1 MMNLFKSKKD
11 LFEFKHGDKTWY
23 FTSAARAVEHNGHTY
38 LPLVVSRGNIDDEDI
53 DKCDTEIT
61 FPYPMQIL
69 NAEGDDL
76 QALFINKIYYKSV
89 TVTILELYK
98 GETLVIHIGRITQP
112 KFDDDE
118 NTMTLVSS
126 TAETQQN
133 KSILTRKFQKTCSNK
148 IYDRICGLKI
158 EDWSVRVTITAI
170 NNLTITFSVNPTP
183 VLDENGDPVLDEEG
197 NPVTEVKSY
206 PSNYFSR
213 GVLHK
218 DGIFTTILRST
229 DFETTGS
236 NTVNLERQHF
246 GLHIGDEV
254 MLAPGCDQTRA
265 GPCHTVFNNHL
276 RFMGFPNIP
285 ASNPVNDQ
293 IIK

>member
-1 MMNLFKSKKD
+1 MNYQILADIELNRKISLFQK
-11 LFEFKHGDKTWY
+11 
-23 FTSAARAVEHNGHTY
+23 AVEA
-38 LPLVVSRGNIDDEDI
+38 
-53 DKCDTEIT
+53 
-61 FPYPMQIL
+61 YPMQIL

-158 EDWSVRVTITAI
+158 EDWSVGVTITAI
-170 NNLTITFSVNPTP
+170 NNLTITFTVNPTP
-183 VLDENGDPVLDEEG
+183 VLDENGDPVLDGDG

-206 PSNYFSR
+206 PPNYFSR
-213 GVLHK
+213 GVLHNG
-218 DGIFTTILRST
+218 GIFTTVLSST
-229 DFETTGS
+229 S
-236 NTVNLERQHF
+236 NTANLERQHF
-246 GLHIGDEV
+246 GLQISDV
-254 MLAPGCDQTRA
+254 IKLAPGCDQTRA
-265 GPCHTVFNNHL
+265 GPCHTVFDNHL

-293 IIK
+293 LIK

>member
-23 FTSAARAVEHNGHTY
+23 LTSAAKAVEHNGHTY
-38 LPLVVSRGNIDDEDI
+38 LPLVSGRGDITDEDI

-76 QALFINKIYYKSV
+76 QALFINKIYFKSV
-89 TVTILELYK
+89 TVNIFELYK
-98 GETLVIHIGRITQP
+98 GETLVIHIGRVIQP
-112 KFDDDE
+112 KFDDDA

-133 KSILTRKFQKTCSNK
+133 KNILTRKFQKTCSNK
-148 IYDRICGLKI
+148 IYDRICGLNI
-158 EDWSVRVTITAI
+158 EDWLVDVTITAI

-183 VLDENGDPVLDEEG
+183 VLDENGDPVLDGEG
-197 NPVTEVKSY
+197 NPVTEIRSY
-206 PSNYFSR
+206 PNDYFNR
-213 GVLHK
+213 GALRK

-236 NTVNLERQHF
+236 NTVNLERQHY
-246 GLHIGDEV
+246 GLQVGDV
-254 MLAPGCDQTRA
+254 MKLAPGCDQTRT
-265 GPCHTVFNNHL
+265 GPCNTLFNNTL

-285 ASNPVNDQ
+285 NTNPTNDQ

>member
-23 FTSAARAVEHNGHTY
+23 LTSASKAVVHNGHTY
-38 LPLVVSRGNIDDEDI
+38 LPLVVGRSDITDEDI

-76 QALFINKIYYKSV
+76 QALFINKIYFKSV

-98 GETLVIHIGRITQP
+98 GETLVIHIGRVIQP
-112 KFDDDE
+112 KFDDDA

-133 KSILTRKFQKTCSNK
+133 KNILTRKFQKTCSNK
-148 IYDRICGLKI
+148 IYDRICGLNI
-158 EDWSVRVTITAI
+158 EDWSVEITVTAI
-170 NNLTITFSVNPTP
+170 SGLTVTFTVNPTP
-183 VLDENGDPVLDEEG
+183 LLDENGDPVLDGEG
-197 NPVTEVKSY
+197 NPVTEIKAY
-206 PSNYFSR
+206 PNNYFSR
-213 GVLHK
+213 GVLHES
-218 DGIFTTILRST
+218 GIFTSVMSST
-229 DFETTGS
+229 A
-236 NTVNLERQHF
+236 NTVILGREHY
-246 GLHIGDEV
+246 GLQVGDV
-254 MLAPGCDQTRA
+254 VKLAPGCDQTRI
-265 GPCHTVFNNHL
+265 GPCHTLFNNTL

-285 ASNPVNDQ
+285 NSNPVNDQ

>member
-23 FTSAARAVEHNGHTY
+23 LTSAAKAVEHNGHTY
-38 LPLVVSRGNIDDEDI
+38 LPLVSSRGDITDEDI

-76 QALFINKIYYKSV
+76 QALFINKIYFKSV

-98 GETLVIHIGRITQP
+98 SETLVIHIGRVIQP
-112 KFDDDE
+112 KFDDDA

-133 KSILTRKFQKTCSNK
+133 KNILTRKFQKTCSNK
-148 IYDRICGLKI
+148 IYDRICGLNI
-158 EDWSVRVTITAI
+158 EDWSVEVTVIAI
-170 NNLTITFSVNPTP
+170 SDLTVTFTVNPTP
-183 VLDENGDPVLDEEG
+183 VLDENGDPVLDGDG
-197 NPVTEVKSY
+197 NPVTEIKAY
-206 PSNYFSR
+206 PNNYFSR
-213 GVLHK
+213 GVLHEV
-218 DGIFTTILRST
+218 GIFTSVMSST
-229 DFETTGS
+229 A
-236 NTVNLERQHF
+236 NTVNLGREHL
-246 GLHIGDEV
+246 GLQVNDVIK
-254 MLAPGCDQTRA
+254 LAPGCDQTRT
-265 GPCHTVFNNHL
+265 GPCNTLFNNTL
-276 RFMGFPNIP
+276 RFVGFPNIP
-285 ASNPVNDQ
+285 NSNPVNDQ

>member
-11 LFEFKHGDKTWY
+11 LFEFKYGDKTWY
-23 FTSAARAVEHNGHTY
+23 LTSASKAVEHNGHTY
-38 LPLVVSRGNIDDEDI
+38 LPLVVGRSDITDEDI

-76 QALFINKIYYKSV
+76 QALFINKIYFKSV

-98 GETLVIHIGRITQP
+98 AETLVIHIGRVIQP
-112 KFDDDE
+112 KFDDDA

-133 KSILTRKFQKTCSNK
+133 KNILTRKFQKTCSNK
-148 IYDRICGLKI
+148 IYDRICGLNI
-158 EDWSVRVTITAI
+158 EDWSVEVTVTAI
-170 NNLTITFSVNPTP
+170 SGLTVSYSVNPTV
-183 VLDENGDPVLDEEG
+183 VLDENGDPVLDGEG
-197 NPVTEVKSY
+197 NPVTEIKSY
-206 PSNYFSR
+206 PNNYFSR
-213 GVLHK
+213 GVLH
-218 DGIFTTILRST
+218 DFGVFTSVMSST
-229 DFETTGS
+229 S
-236 NTVNLERQHF
+236 STVNLGRQHF
-246 GLHIGDEV
+246 GLQVNDTV
-254 MLAPGCDQTRA
+254 KLAPGCDQTRT
-265 GPCHTVFNNHL
+265 GPCHALFNNTF

-285 ASNPVNDQ
+285 NSNPVNDQ

>member
-11 LFEFKHGDKTWY
+11 LFEFKHGTKTWY
-23 FTSAARAVEHNGHTY
+23 LTSASKAVEHNGHTY
-38 LPLVVSRGNIDDEDI
+38 LPLVSSRGDITDEDI

-76 QALFINKIYYKSV
+76 QALFINKIYFKSV

-98 GETLVIHIGRITQP
+98 GETLVIHIGRVIQP
-112 KFDDDE
+112 KFDDDA

-133 KSILTRKFQKTCSNK
+133 KNILTRKFQKTCSNK
-148 IYDRICGLKI
+148 IYDRICGLNI
-158 EDWSVRVTITAI
+158 EDWSVEVTVTAI
-170 NNLTITFSVNPTP
+170 SGLTVTFTVNPTP
-183 VLDENGDPVLDEEG
+183 VLDENGDPVLDGEG
-197 NPVTEVKSY
+197 NPVTEVKVY
-206 PSNYFSR
+206 PTNYFNR
-213 GVLHK
+213 GVLHES
-218 DGIFTTILRST
+218 GIFTSVMSST
-229 DFETTGS
+229 A
-236 NTVNLERQHF
+236 NTVNLGREHY
-246 GLHIGDEV
+246 GLQVGDV
-254 MLAPGCDQTRA
+254 VKIAPGCDKTRT
-265 GPCHTVFNNHL
+265 GPCNTLFNNTL

-285 ASNPVNDQ
+285 NSNPVNDQ

>member
-1 MMNLFKSKKD
+1 MINLFKSKKD

-23 FTSAARAVEHNGHTY
+23 FTSAAKALDHNGHTY
-38 LPLVVSRGNIDDEDI
+38 LPLVVNRGNIDDEDI
-53 DKCDTEIT
+53 DKCDTEII
-61 FPYPMQIL
+61 FPYPEKIL

-98 GETLVIHIGRITQP
+98 GEALVIHIGRITQP
-112 KFDDDE
+112 KFNDDE
-118 NTMTLVSS
+118 KTMTLVSS

-158 EDWSVRVTITAI
+158 EDWSVAVTITAI
-170 NNLTITFSVNPTP
+170 NNLTVSYSVNPTP
-183 VLDENGDPVLDEEG
+183 VLDENGNPVLDEEG
-197 NPVTEVKSY
+197 SPVTEIKSY
-206 PSNYFSR
+206 PDNYFSR
-213 GVLHK
+213 GVLQSG
-218 DGIFTTILRST
+218 GIFTTILAST
-229 DFETTGS
+229 S
-236 NTVNLERQHF
+236 NAITLERQHF
-246 GLHIGDEV
+246 GLQVDDEV

-265 GPCHTVFNNHL
+265 GPCHTIFNNHL

>member
-23 FTSAARAVEHNGHTY
+23 LTSAAKAVEHNGHTY
-38 LPLVVSRGNIDDEDI
+38 LPLVSDRGDITDEDI

-76 QALFINKIYYKSV
+76 QALFINKIYFKSV

-98 GETLVIHIGRITQP
+98 GETLVIHIGRVTQP
-112 KFDDDE
+112 KFDDDS

-148 IYDRICGLKI
+148 IYDRICGLNI
-158 EDWSVRVTITAI
+158 EDWSVEVTVTAI
-170 NNLTITFSVNPTP
+170 NDLAVTFSVNPTP
-183 VLDENGDPVLDEEG
+183 VLDENGDPVLDGES
-197 NPVTEVKSY
+197 NPVTEIKAY
-206 PSNYFSR
+206 PNNYFNR
-213 GVLHK
+213 GVLRES
-218 DGIFTTILRST
+218 GIFTSVMSST
-229 DFETTGS
+229 S
-236 NTVNLERQHF
+236 NTVILGRKHY
-246 GLHIGDEV
+246 GLQVNDV
-254 MLAPGCDQTRA
+254 VKLAPGCDQTRT
-265 GPCHTVFNNHL
+265 GPCHTLFNNTL

-285 ASNPVNDQ
+285 NSNPVNDQ

>member
-23 FTSAARAVEHNGHTY
+23 LTSASKAVVHNEHTY
-38 LPLVVSRGNIDDEDI
+38 LPLVVGRSDITDEDI

-76 QALFINKIYYKSV
+76 QALFINKIYFKSV

-98 GETLVIHIGRITQP
+98 GETLVIHIGRVIQP
-112 KFDDDE
+112 KFNDDA

-133 KSILTRKFQKTCSNK
+133 KNILTRKFQKTCSNK
-148 IYDRICGLKI
+148 IYDRICGLNI
-158 EDWSVRVTITAI
+158 EDWSVEVTVTAI
-170 NNLTITFSVNPTP
+170 SGLTVTFTVND
-183 VLDENGDPVLDEEG
+183 LS
-197 NPVTEVKSY
+197 SY
-206 PSNYFSR
+206 PDNYFSR
-213 GVLHK
+213 GVLHEA
-218 DGIFTTILRST
+218 GIFTSVLSSTPNKVILGR
-229 DFETTGS
+229 E
-236 NTVNLERQHF
+236 HY
-246 GLHIGDEV
+246 GLQVGDV
-254 MLAPGCDQTRA
+254 VKLAPGCDQTRT
-265 GPCHTVFNNHL
+265 GPCHTLFNNTL

-285 ASNPVNDQ
+285 NTNPTNDQ

>member
-11 LFEFKHGDKTWY
+11 LFEFKHGEKTWY
-23 FTSAARAVEHNGHTY
+23 ITSAAKAVEHNGNTY
-38 LPLVVSRGNIDDEDI
+38 LPLVTSRGDITDEDI

-76 QALFINKIYYKSV
+76 QALFINKIYFKSV

-112 KFDDDE
+112 KFDDDA

-133 KSILTRKFQKTCSNK
+133 KNILTRKFQKTCSNK
-148 IYDRICGLKI
+148 IYDRICGLNI
-158 EDWSVRVTITAI
+158 EDWSVEVTVTAI
-170 NNLTITFSVNPTP
+170 SGLTVSYSVNPTV
-183 VLDENGDPVLDEEG
+183 VLDENGDPVLDGEG
-197 NPVTEVKSY
+197 NLVTEIKAY
-206 PSNYFSR
+206 PNNYFSR
-213 GVLHK
+213 GVLHES
-218 DGIFTTILRST
+218 GIFTSVMSST
-229 DFETTGS
+229 V
-236 NTVNLERQHF
+236 NTVNLGREHY
-246 GLHIGDEV
+246 GLQVGDIV
-254 MLAPGCDQTRA
+254 KLAPGCDQTRT
-265 GPCHTVFNNHL
+265 GPCHTLFNNTL

-285 ASNPVNDQ
+285 NTNPVNDQ

>member
-11 LFEFKHGDKTWY
+11 LFEFKHGDKIWY
-23 FTSAARAVEHNGHTY
+23 FTSSAKAVDHNGHTY

-69 NAEGDDL
+69 NTEGDDL

-158 EDWSVRVTITAI
+158 EAWSVEVTITAI
-170 NNLTITFSVNPTP
+170 NNLTITFTVNPTP
-183 VLDENGDPVLDEEG
+183 VLDENGNPVLDEDG
-197 NPVTEVKSY
+197 NPVMEIKSY
-206 PSNYFSR
+206 PDNYFSR
-213 GVLHK
+213 GVLHES
-218 DGIFTTILRST
+218 GIFTTVMSST
-229 DFETTGS
+229 PSSVSLG
-236 NTVNLERQHF
+236 RQHF
-246 GLHIGDEV
+246 GLHVGSV
-254 MLAPGCDQTRA
+254 VKVAPGCDQTRA
-265 GPCHTVFNNHL
+265 GPCNTIFKNTS
-276 RFMGFPNIP
+276 RFMGFVNIP

>member
-11 LFEFKHGDKTWY
+11 LFEFKHGNKTWY
-23 FTSAARAVEHNGHTY
+23 FTSAAKAVDHNGHTY
-38 LPLVVSRGNIDDEDI
+38 LPLVVGRSDITDEDI

-61 FPYPMQIL
+61 FPYPQQIL

-98 GETLVIHIGRITQP
+98 GETLVIHIGRIIQP

-118 NTMTLVSS
+118 KTMTLVSS

-158 EDWSVRVTITAI
+158 EDWSVDVMVTAI
-170 NNLTITFSVNPTP
+170 NNLTITFTVNPTP
-183 VLDENGDPVLDEEG
+183 VLDENGDPILDGEG

-206 PSNYFSR
+206 PINYFSR
-213 GVLHK
+213 GVLHNE
-218 DGIFTTILRST
+218 GIFTTVLSST
-229 DFETTGS
+229 S

-246 GLHIGDEV
+246 GLQIGDV
-254 MLAPGCDQTRA
+254 IKLAPGCDQTRA
-265 GPCHTVFNNHL
+265 GPCHTIFDNHL

-293 IIK
+293 LIK

>member
-1 MMNLFKSKKD
+1 MNFFKSKKD

-23 FTSAARAVEHNGHTY
+23 FTSSAKAVDHNGHTY
-38 LPLVVSRGNIDDEDI
+38 LPLVVGRSDITDEDI

-148 IYDRICGLKI
+148 IYDRICGLKV
-158 EDWSVRVTITAI
+158 EDWSVEITVTAI
-170 NNLTITFSVNPTP
+170 SGLTVSFTINDSST
-183 VLDENGDPVLDEEG
+183 
-197 NPVTEVKSY
+197 Y
-206 PSNYFSR
+206 PENYFSR
-213 GVLHK
+213 GALYK
-218 DGIFTTILRST
+218 NGIFTSIMSSVG
-229 DFETTGS
+229 GS
-236 NTVNLERQHF
+236 LVLGRQHF
-246 GLHIGDEV
+246 GMQVGDVV
-254 MLAPGCDQTRA
+254 MIAPGCDQTRA
-265 GPCHTVFNNHL
+265 GPCHTIFNNHL

>member
-23 FTSAARAVEHNGHTY
+23 LTSAAKAVEHNGNTY
-38 LPLVVSRGNIDDEDI
+38 LPLVSGRGDITDEDI

-76 QALFINKIYYKSV
+76 QALFINKIYFKSV

-98 GETLVIHIGRITQP
+98 GETLVIHIGRVTQP
-112 KFDDDE
+112 KFDDDS

-148 IYDRICGLKI
+148 IYDRICGLNI
-158 EDWSVRVTITAI
+158 EDWSVEVTVTAI
-170 NNLTITFSVNPTP
+170 SGLTVTFAVNPTP
-183 VLDENGDPVLDEEG
+183 VLDENGDPVLDGEG
-197 NPVTEVKSY
+197 NPVTEIKAY
-206 PSNYFSR
+206 PNNYFNR

-218 DGIFTTILRST
+218 DGIFTTILRSK

-246 GLHIGDEV
+246 GLQVNDV
-254 MLAPGCDQTRA
+254 VKLAAGCDQTRT
-265 GPCHTVFNNHL
+265 GPCYTLFNNTL

-285 ASNPVNDQ
+285 NSNPVNDQ

>member
-1 MMNLFKSKKD
+1 MARVELYQFA
-11 LFEFKHGDKTWY
+11 HGAKQWR
-23 FTSAARAVEHNGHTY
+23 FTSARKAVTHNNVTY
-38 LPLVVSRGNIDDEDI
+38 YPVRGLSRGNIEDADI

-76 QALFINKIYYKSV
+76 QALFIKKIYYKSV

-98 GETLVIHIGRITQP
+98 GETLVIHIGRVIQP

-133 KSILTRKFQKTCSNK
+133 KNILTRKFQKTCSNK
-148 IYDRICGLKI
+148 IYDRICGLNI
-158 EDWSVRVTITAI
+158 EDWSVEVTVTAI
-170 NNLTITFSVNPTP
+170 SSLTVDFTVNPTP
-183 VLDENGDPVLDEEG
+183 VLDENGDPVLDGEG
-197 NPVTEVKSY
+197 DPVTEIKAY
-206 PSNYFSR
+206 PNNYFNR
-213 GVLHK
+213 GVLHES
-218 DGIFTTILRST
+218 GIFTSVISST
-229 DFETTGS
+229 S
-236 NTVNLERQHF
+236 NTVILGREHY
-246 GLHIGDEV
+246 GLQVNDV
-254 MLAPGCDQTRA
+254 VKLAPGCDQTRT
-265 GPCHTVFNNHL
+265 GPCNILFNNTL

-285 ASNPVNDQ
+285 NSNPVNDQ

>member
-23 FTSAARAVEHNGHTY
+23 FTSSAKAVDHNGHTY
-38 LPLVVSRGNIDDEDI
+38 LPMVSSRGNIDDEDI

-89 TVTILELYK
+89 TVTVLELYK

-158 EDWSVRVTITAI
+158 EDWSVDVTITAI
-170 NNLTITFSVNPTP
+170 NNLTITFTVNPTP
-183 VLDENGDPVLDEEG
+183 VLDENGDPVLDGEG
-197 NPVTEVKSY
+197 NLVTEVKSY
-206 PSNYFSR
+206 PTNYFSR
-213 GVLHK
+213 GVLHNG
-218 DGIFTTILRST
+218 GIFTTVLSST
-229 DFETTGS
+229 L
-236 NTVNLERQHF
+236 NTANLERQHF
-246 GLHIGDEV
+246 GVLVGDV
-254 MLAPGCDQTRA
+254 IKLAPGCDQTRA
-265 GPCHTVFNNHL
+265 GPCHTVFDNHL

-293 IIK
+293 LIK